1 MAMLLPSP
9 ESSNENW
16 CNLHHRFTYE
26 QYKDGNLE
34 WSFSGNIGMVYK
46 EKGFFT
52 PPPQKKKFL
61 IKTGRCNF
69 CYCKIPPRCP
79 ENIPHKPFIIS
90 YIQIRKILRKNILEN
105 SYNYNKHVNLMQTS
119 ENVTTG

>member
-1 MAMLLPSP
+1 
-9 ESSNENW
+9 
-16 CNLHHRFTYE
+16 
-26 QYKDGNLE
+26 
-34 WSFSGNIGMVYK
+34 MVFFRK
-46 EKGFFT
+46 HWNGLQRKGFFY
-52 PPPQKKKFL
+52 PPPPKKKKFL

-105 SYNYNKHVNLMQTS
+105 SYNYNKHVNLIQTS
-119 ENVTTG
+119 ENVTTDYKKYSLLVKIIHLD

>member
-1 MAMLLPSP
+1 MKTDAIYITD
-9 ESSNENW
+9 
-16 CNLHHRFTYE
+16 LHINNIKMGTWNGLFQET
-26 QYKDGNLE
+26 LE
-34 WSFSGNIGMVYK
+34 WSTKKRVFL
-46 EKGFFT
+46 
-52 PPPQKKKFL
+52 PPPPPKKKIL

-105 SYNYNKHVNLMQTS
+105 SYNYNKHVNLMLTS